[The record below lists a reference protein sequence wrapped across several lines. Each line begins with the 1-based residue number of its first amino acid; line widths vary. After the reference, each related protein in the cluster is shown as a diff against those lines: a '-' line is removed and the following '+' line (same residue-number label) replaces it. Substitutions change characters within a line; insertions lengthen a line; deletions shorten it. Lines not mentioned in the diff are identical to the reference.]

1 MRMNMTMSM
10 RFSKNLRRG
19 SSRDATPSEHRMRAP
34 HSCITSS
41 GSTSRPVSFNRENV
55 LRDIL
60 LRPSPGTVHG
70 GTVGGDTTLGLYFSN
85 YLVYIPNT
93 GRET

>member
-19 SSRDATPSEHRMRAP
+19 LHADATPSEHRMRAP

-41 GSTSRPVSFNRENV
+41 GSTSRPVSFNREN
-55 LRDIL
+55 RRNAIYSSA
-60 LRPSPGTVHG
+60 RAGRA
-70 GTVGGDTTLGLYFSN
+70 TLHFISQS
-85 YLVYIPNT
+85 
-93 GRET
+93 E

>member
-70 GTVGGDTTLGLYFSN
+70 GTEATPLWDFISQIT
-85 YLVYIPNT
+85 
-93 GRET
+93 